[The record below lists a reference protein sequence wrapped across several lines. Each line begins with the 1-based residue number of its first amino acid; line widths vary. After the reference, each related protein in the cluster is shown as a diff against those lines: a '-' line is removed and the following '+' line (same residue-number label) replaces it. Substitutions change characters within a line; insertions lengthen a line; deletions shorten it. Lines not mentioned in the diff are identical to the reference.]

1 MIVYYV
7 NYVYWCLNIFLRVKQ
22 ENANIVKTTANFV
35 DTSMTRC
42 STHRLY
48 ELKLLPL
55 LHLLDEAHVLQR
67 RPGEV
72 PLLHLQSRVRLQS
85 EES

>member
-1 MIVYYV
+1 MLIMFIGV
-7 NYVYWCLNIFLRVKQ
+7 LRVKQ
-22 ENANIVKTTANFV
+22 EKANIVKTTANFV

-72 PLLHLQSRVRLQS
+72 PLLHLQRRVRLQS